1 MLTSLLL
8 LFPVYFILL
17 WAYWA
22 LLPKRAAGRF
32 LPVDYL
38 VITVLFSLALVFIYW
53 VFSQD
58 WSELGP
64 IWPHVLA
71 VIGGYLILACGLLV
85 SFLVRRSRSN
95 L

>member
-8 LFPVYFILL
+8 LFPVSFILL
-17 WAYWA
+17 WA
-22 LLPKRAAGRF
+22 LLPALDAGRF
-32 LPVDYL
+32 QTVDYF
-38 VITVLFSLALVFIYW
+38 VIALLFSCALYFIYW

-71 VIGGYLILACGLLV
+71 VIGGYLILACGLVV

>member
-8 LFPVYFILL
+8 LFPVSFILL

-22 LLPKRAAGRF
+22 LLPKRDAGRF
-32 LPVDYL
+32 LAADYL
-38 VITVLFSLALVFIYW
+38 IIMLLFSAALVYIYW

-85 SFLVRRSRSN
+85 SFLIRRSRINS
-95 L
+95 